1 MQRYFDF
8 MAPLDNWFKFIFIK
22 RCLFT
27 LSDFIQDSANIDKVI
42 IKQKKL
48 TVILGYS
55 EYNC

>member
-1 MQRYFDF
+1 MQLIIRDLIYRS
-8 MAPLDNWFKFIFIK
+8 PLKFIFIK

-27 LSDFIQDSANIDKVI
+27 LSNFIQDSANIDKVI

-48 TVILGYS
+48 TVNPGYS